1 MLLGE
6 KNKQKRQEEQESQW
20 QNYTIWTEKPTLDLG
35 PQEYNHRH
43 PQIHHG
49 AHVSQRLRPPTRKLG
64 KLLNLFKG
72 QFPQLS
78 ISLTADPPSAV
89 RIKSDTV
96 QRLHSTPYKLS
107 NSHVTIIF
115 FIRMNHK
122 PLCSSKRTCPVR
134 TQFEYW
140 VSSNFSVTV

>member
-1 MLLGE
+1 ML
-6 KNKQKRQEEQESQW
+6 N
-20 QNYTIWTEKPTLDLG
+20 LG

-78 ISLTADPPSAV
+78 ISLMADPPSAV
-89 RIKSDTV
+89 RIKSAAACMAFT
-96 QRLHSTPYKLS
+96 
-107 NSHVTIIF
+107 
-115 FIRMNHK
+115 
-122 PLCSSKRTCPVR
+122 
-134 TQFEYW
+134 
-140 VSSNFSVTV
+140 